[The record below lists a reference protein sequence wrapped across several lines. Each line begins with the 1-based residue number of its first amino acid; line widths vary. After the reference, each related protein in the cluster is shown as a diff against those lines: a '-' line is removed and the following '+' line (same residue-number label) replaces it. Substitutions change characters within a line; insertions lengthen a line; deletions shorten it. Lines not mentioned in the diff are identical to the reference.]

1 MVMSNEQR
9 PIVDTVLGDVV
20 ALVPQFS
27 SIVASYRLLVGA
39 AEELSRSKNVCKE
52 ITERA
57 IVRADRAGALIDML
71 LEILCTKIAFSTNFL
86 AVSSAPVD
94 VFRLLSAA
102 YDCDPSRLTAEQI
115 IELEAL
121 RQLLCRERSDFCFAG
136 KANGPCTPQ
145 PKKKPAG
152 EEAPQP
158 LPSDIADE
166 LETEITEELSTI
178 VSPPELRK

>member
-1 MVMSNEQR
+1 MASEQR

-39 AEELSRSKNVCKE
+39 AEELNRTNRVCE
-52 ITERA
+52 DIAQRA
-57 IVRADRAGALIDML
+57 IIRADRAGALIDML

-94 VFRLLSAA
+94 VFRFLSTA
-102 YDCDPSRLTAEQI
+102 YACDPSRLTAEQI
-115 IELEAL
+115 IQLEAL
-121 RQLLCRERSDFCFAG
+121 RQLLCRERSDSCFAD
-136 KANGPCTPQ
+136 KTTGPCTPPPPGSFQ
-145 PKKKPAG
+145 
-152 EEAPQP
+152 APP
-158 LPSDIADE
+158 PPFPSDLSDE

-178 VSPPELRK
+178 VSPTRLKP